1 MGLKPTCKWKTQ
13 NANVHFTFLRE
24 CWHEIV
30 VSVSSFGHLS
40 SHFLVPEIG
49 HFCAILKHLFISR
62 KCFFGNYSYFE
73 FVVSFTVKSVILQQQ
88 LCPNLKVEKTVLEL
102 DFTVEAL
109 F

>member
-1 MGLKPTCKWKTQ
+1 MQTSISP
-13 NANVHFTFLRE
+13 FLRE

-40 SHFLVPEIG
+40 SHFLAP
-49 HFCAILKHLFISR
+49 
-62 KCFFGNYSYFE
+62 
-73 FVVSFTVKSVILQQQ
+73 VVSFTVKSVILQQQ